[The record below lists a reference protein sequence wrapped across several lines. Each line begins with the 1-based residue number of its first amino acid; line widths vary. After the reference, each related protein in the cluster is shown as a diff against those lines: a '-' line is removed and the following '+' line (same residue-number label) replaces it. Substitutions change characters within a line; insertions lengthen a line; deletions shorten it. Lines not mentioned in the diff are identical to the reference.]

1 MIETMY
7 DGQFGA
13 CAAVGPATNAAV
25 KALLKHEGKTVSATI
40 SELEAHLPEARHL
53 PRMRNKELAISVT
66 DQFRHIITLHRA
78 ATTALNTST
87 REKNRAPVARSIK
100 PPRRP

>member
-40 SELEAHLPEARHL
+40 SELEANLPEAVTSHGC
-53 PRMRNKELAISVT
+53 AIRSS
-66 DQFRHIITLHRA
+66 QFR
-78 ATTALNTST
+78 
-87 REKNRAPVARSIK
+87 
-100 PPRRP
+100 

>member
-25 KALLKHEGKTVSATI
+25 KALLKREGKTVSATI
-40 SELEAHLPEARHL
+40 SELEAQP
-53 PRMRNKELAISVT
+53 
-66 DQFRHIITLHRA
+66 
-78 ATTALNTST
+78 
-87 REKNRAPVARSIK
+87 ARSPS
-100 PPRRP
+100 PPTDAQ